1 MDKLNRQEAKEKIIA
16 WAGLLEATDPGAEGF
31 NEAIEPL
38 LLPVMNGRLDYDIA
52 TGLFTLKLIKPLT
65 GEKTKIEVITLHELT
80 LSEQKVIQRYKDAE
94 GVDRAEALIAKAAD
108 IALGD
113 AAKIGSRDLN
123 AASAVLTVFFS

>member
-1 MDKLNRQEAKEKIIA
+1 
-16 WAGLLEATDPGAEGF
+16 
-31 NEAIEPL
+31 
-38 LLPVMNGRLDYDIA
+38 MNGRLDYDIA

>member
-1 MDKLNRQEAKEKIIA
+1 MDKLNRQEAKEKIIE

-31 NEAIEPL
+31 NDAIEPL

-52 TGLFTLKLIKPLT
+52 TGLFTLKLIKPLA